1 MATQTLRRYP
11 LDSMLAIEKR
21 LTPEVRTAL
30 ETELRLTG
38 TMHMIQTELQSLL
51 EQQTNQK
58 AYGGGQHGHG
68 HGGGRG

>member
-38 TMHMIQTELQSLL
+38 TMHMIQTELQR
-51 EQQTNQK
+51 QQKQLVRSKQNL
-58 AYGGGQHGHG
+58 
-68 HGGGRG
+68 RLF